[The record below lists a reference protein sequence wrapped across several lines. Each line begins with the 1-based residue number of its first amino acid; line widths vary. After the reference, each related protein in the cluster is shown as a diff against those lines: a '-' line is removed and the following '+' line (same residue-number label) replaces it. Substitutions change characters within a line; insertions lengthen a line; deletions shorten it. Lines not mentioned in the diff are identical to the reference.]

1 MDKQISVKYPQE
13 LAFSLKMEDSEFEKE
28 IKKLSLVKLYEL
40 GKISS
45 GFAAKLL
52 NIRRI
57 EFLEILGNYNISVY
71 PGSVEDDLDSD
82 YRNA

>member
-1 MDKQISVKYPQE
+1 MDKQINVKYPQE

-28 IKKLSLVKLYEL
+28 IKKISLVKLYEL

-52 NIRRI
+52 NMKRV
-57 EFLEILGNYNISVY
+57 EFLEVLGNYNVSIF
-71 PGSVEDDLDSD
+71 PDSVEEDLDSD
-82 YRNA
+82 YSNA

>member
-57 EFLEILGNYNISVY
+57 EFLEILSEYKISIF
-71 PGSVEDDLDSD
+71 PDSVEEDLNSD
-82 YRNA
+82 YKNA

>member
-28 IKKLSLVKLYEL
+28 IKKISLVKLYEL

-45 GFAAKLL
+45 GFAANLL
-52 NIRRI
+52 NINRI
-57 EFLEILGNYNISVY
+57 EFLEILSDYKISIF
-71 PGSVEDDLDSD
+71 PESVEEDLDSD
-82 YRNA
+82 YKNA